1 MIILFEH
8 RTTSEMK

>member
-1 MIILFEH
+1 VLH